1 MTSAVSRFW
10 LPVVLVLW
18 ATAGAAQDD
27 RSATRGDVEAT
38 AQTAVTTAVPHAGHG
53 EQGAAAPPGTG
64 RSQVSVRVYG
74 GWRGLWGGDVNEGVA
89 ETMRLY
95 LAPAVGGSATLQ
107 EVIQEVGGGV
117 PALQRGTEVGADVIV
132 NLTPRV
138 GLVGGVG
145 WIESASE
152 GMIPTPRPLWPG
164 RWSMTLQLQAVP
176 VRFGGQYT
184 YPLGS
189 RVRLL
194 VEGGTTLYFTRFRW
208 SDRFEINVAGRR
220 TEIDRFS
227 DTRGHDFGLQ
237 GGVWLDVD
245 LSERFGLLVGVQGT
259 HANIAPLDGE
269 VRYEVD
275 QFGFE
280 TLEETREGT
289 LRLFGFGH
297 PPDSTWMAVA
307 DRFATYEGYFP
318 NTVREAKLGLSGL
331 RISGGFR
338 IRF

>member
-1 MTSAVSRFW
+1 MSRLW

-38 AQTAVTTAVPHAGHG
+38 AQTAVTTAAPYGGHG

-64 RSQVSVRVYG
+64 RYQVSVRVYG

-89 ETMRLY
+89 DTMQWHVTRL
-95 LAPAVGGSATLQ
+95 VGAGVTVR
-107 EVIQEVGGGV
+107 EVMQEVGGGV

-145 WIESASE
+145 RIESASE
-152 GMIPTPRPLWPG
+152 GMILAPELSLWWPS
-164 RWSMTLQLQAVP
+164 RQSMTLQLQAVP
-176 VRFGGQYT
+176 VRFGAQYT

-189 RVRLL
+189 RVRLQ
-194 VEGGTTLYFTRFRW
+194 VEGGTTLYVTRFRW
-208 SDRFEINVAGRR
+208 LDRF
-220 TEIDRFS
+220 DRFDSYGAPSWTEVLS
-227 DTRGHDFGLQ
+227 DTSGHDFGLH

-259 HANIAPLDGE
+259 HANIAPLEGE
-269 VRYEVD
+269 VRYEQD
-275 QFGFE
+275 CCQRPP
-280 TLEETREGT
+280 REGT
-289 LRLFGFGH
+289 LRLFGFDRPSQH
-297 PPDSTWMAVA
+297 RQMAVG
-307 DRFATYEGYFP
+307 DRRIFGISP
-318 NTVREAKLGLSGL
+318 DTVSEAKLGLSGL
-331 RISGGFR
+331 RISSGLR